1 MEAMGVC
8 TSLDMSLTMPWHYSL
23 RCHPQIV
30 NKSRFHIYHIL
41 DILYW
46 YLIDAWFYKG
56 DKCGCFV
63 LTNKWFFEVNLPYGQ
78 SKSWLGYVSL
88 GYSQSGTHG
97 LRHITSHLRPLCPM
111 YCAMSIMTI
120 GKWREACGIIFG
132 QAWVKN
138 LVEDHSNFFRSKQ
151 VKVGFWCVLF
161 SFSVTGFGKF
171 LPLCQLYEGIFS
183 TWEFFE
189 TMLAIFKNIWANFH
203 CWTLTKI
210 GHLIKSSGHTVLL
223 LAPLS
228 LLCSKQW
235 KQKMNFLIDS
245 RFIFDENDEARLRQ
259 KTASHPVYLLSSMM
273 GPLGAYLW
281 NSVGINLRKDQIAMN
296 STFCK
301 FWRTNK
307 LGCCCCFV
315 N

>member
-1 MEAMGVC
+1 MER
-8 TSLDMSLTMPWHYSL
+8 SLWHHFWTGLSE
-23 RCHPQIV
+23 
-30 NKSRFHIYHIL
+30 K
-41 DILYW
+41 
-46 YLIDAWFYKG
+46 
-56 DKCGCFV
+56 
-63 LTNKWFFEVNLPYGQ
+63 
-78 SKSWLGYVSL
+78 LGW
-88 GYSQSGTHG
+88 G
-97 LRHITSHLRPLCPM
+97 PL
-111 YCAMSIMTI
+111 
-120 GKWREACGIIFG
+120 
-132 QAWVKN
+132 Q
-138 LVEDHSNFFRSKQ
+138 
-151 VKVGFWCVLF
+151 LF
-161 SFSVTGFGKF
+161 SFEAGQSRLLMRLILLQCDRIWQIFAT
-171 LPLCQLYEGIFS
+171 LATLWGIFS

-189 TMLAIFKNIWANFH
+189 TMLAIFKNNWANFH

-301 FWRTNK
+301 FWRANK

-315 N
+315 NLSF